1 MQFTIQFVLQLTKD
15 IKIKIDFK
23 ILEKLGLIL

>member
-1 MQFTIQFVLQLTKD
+1 MAQFVLQLTKD
-15 IKIKIDFK
+15 IKIDFK

>member
-1 MQFTIQFVLQLTKD
+1 MAQFVLQLTKD